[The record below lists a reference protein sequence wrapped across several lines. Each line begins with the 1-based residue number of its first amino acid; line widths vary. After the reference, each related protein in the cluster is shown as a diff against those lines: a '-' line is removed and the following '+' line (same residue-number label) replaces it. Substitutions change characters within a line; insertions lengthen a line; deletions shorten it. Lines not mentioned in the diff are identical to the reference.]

1 LPSARTGKIAMS
13 AENLPVACSLT
24 DSELQQ
30 RRKEVLQQTKAAITG
45 MKETESGFIY
55 QFSSASEQIA
65 ALANLITLEHQC
77 CPFLTFRLTVEPGA
91 APVSLELSGPPG
103 TKEFLTMLFE

>member
-1 LPSARTGKIAMS
+1 MK

-30 RRKEVLQQTKAAITG
+30 RRKEVLQQTKAAMTG
-45 MKETESGFIY
+45 MKETESGFVY
-55 QFSSASEQIA
+55 QFSSASEKIT
-65 ALANLITLEHQC
+65 ALANLIALEHQC
-77 CPFLTFRLTVEPGA
+77 CPFLTFRLTVEPGE

-103 TKEFLTMLFE
+103 TKEFLMMLFD